1 LPSWNVSKIAT
12 ILLVTDR
19 PGSAE
24 LPAIG
29 PPFSRSNTNTHK
41 RVSARKA
48 RLISHLTWPA
58 ACIKDTRV

>member
-12 ILLVTDR
+12 TLLVTER

-29 PPFSRSNTNTHK
+29 SPFSK
-41 RVSARKA
+41 QVSRE
-48 RLISHLTWPA
+48 
-58 ACIKDTRV
+58 CG